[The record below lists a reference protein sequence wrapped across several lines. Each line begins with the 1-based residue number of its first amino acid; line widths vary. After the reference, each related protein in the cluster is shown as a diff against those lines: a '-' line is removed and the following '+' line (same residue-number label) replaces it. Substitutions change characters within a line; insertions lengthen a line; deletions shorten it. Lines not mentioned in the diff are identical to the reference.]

1 MRAEGRPVADQT
13 IANYTYKLQ
22 SHNLIER
29 NTQNFIYY
37 FAFKQT
43 QRMTDRAEYLQAWH
57 EYWADIGNGFCSFDA
72 ICNMREKYGGVA
84 RKQAIPEINGI
95 YNEKI
100 EYLCSLIQASFE
112 NEMGE

>member
-1 MRAEGRPVADQT
+1 
-13 IANYTYKLQ
+13 
-22 SHNLIER
+22 
-29 NTQNFIYY
+29 
-37 FAFKQT
+37 
-43 QRMTDRAEYLQAWH
+43 MTDRAEYLQAWH

-72 ICNMREKYGGVA
+72 ICNMRVKYGGVA

>member
-1 MRAEGRPVADQT
+1 MRAEGRPVARQT
-13 IANYTYKLQ
+13 IANYIYKLQ
-22 SHNLIER
+22 SHDLIER
-29 NTQNFIYY
+29 NTKDFIYY

-57 EYWADIGNGFCSFDA
+57 EYRADIGNGLCSFYA
-72 ICNMREKYGGVA
+72 ICNMRVKYGGVA
-84 RKQAIPEINGI
+84 RKQAILEINGI

-100 EYLCSLIQASFE
+100 EYLCSLIQASLE